1 MFTFSWLV
9 FGGSYDDEWMS
20 DKSPSMQFGNMF
32 RSSKY
37 VREEKA
43 HSGRSTVP
51 QIYSNHFETYQNTN
65 LIKIWGNASK
75 LSKLLIYQIKFGLWN
90 GLFRLGTLYYNATL
104 EAQQPPE
111 EQRWTRSDYA
121 LERFLAVAVSENFG
135 EEGVR
140 EIYHNFFGR
149 PPFF

>member
-1 MFTFSWLV
+1 MPKFPKFWLC
-9 FGGSYDDEWMS
+9 
-20 DKSPSMQFGNMF
+20 
-32 RSSKY
+32 
-37 VREEKA
+37 
-43 HSGRSTVP
+43 
-51 QIYSNHFETYQNTN
+51 
-65 LIKIWGNASK
+65 
-75 LSKLLIYQIKFGLWN
+75 QIKFWFRKGLY
-90 GLFRLGTLYYNATL
+90 RLGALYYNATL

-140 EIYHNFFGR
+140 DIYHNFFGR